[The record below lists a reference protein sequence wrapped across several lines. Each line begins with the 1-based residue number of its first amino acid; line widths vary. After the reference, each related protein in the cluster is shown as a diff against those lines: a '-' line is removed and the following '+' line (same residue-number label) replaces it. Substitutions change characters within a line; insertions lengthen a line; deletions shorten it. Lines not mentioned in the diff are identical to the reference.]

1 MNEKLDRAKIST
13 SKYKHKS
20 LLKTLGT
27 HRQIKIHTSE
37 SLCPSP
43 RSTALRAILQQYF
56 NQNECDVLTEMSTRT
71 YLSEYA
77 YLLKCLRVLIIVSA
91 CTYDNEYDVLTTA
104 IRL

>member
-13 SKYKHKS
+13 SKNKHKS

-27 HRQIKIHTSE
+27 RRQIKIHTSE
-37 SLCPSP
+37 NLCPSP
-43 RSTALRAILQQYF
+43 RSAALRAILQQYV

-77 YLLKCLRVLIIVSA
+77 YLLDMHPKS
-91 CTYDNEYDVLTTA
+91 
-104 IRL
+104 